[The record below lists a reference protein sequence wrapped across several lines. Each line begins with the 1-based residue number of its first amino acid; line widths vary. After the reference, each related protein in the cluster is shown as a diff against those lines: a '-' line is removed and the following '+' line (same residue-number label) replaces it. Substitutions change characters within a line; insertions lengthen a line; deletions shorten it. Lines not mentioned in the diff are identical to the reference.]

1 MYHIL
6 CIQISLLRWHVFYPE
21 SALWIYNSHFHHKC
35 RSGIPFCHLTN
46 SFLQIL
52 ISTDEISKNRFLMQT
67 RSYHNFSDLHLTVLL
82 HQSNQ
87 PDIFLLCFL
96 LFFLYFH
103 DVLMHIRLLFSY
115 LYPFYPLNKRI
126 IPSFVSL

>member
-1 MYHIL
+1 MSKDEY
-6 CIQISLLRWHVFYPE
+6 
-21 SALWIYNSHFHHKC
+21 
-35 RSGIPFCHLTN
+35 
-46 SFLQIL
+46 L
-52 ISTDEISKNRFLMQT
+52 ITDAPLKA
-67 RSYHNFSDLHLTVLL
+67 LTVLL

-115 LYPFYPLNKRI
+115 LYPFYPLNNRI
-126 IPSFVSL
+126 IPSLVSL

>member
-1 MYHIL
+1 MKRSIKALGVCLLAGAAAVTVTGCGKVNKDYDVYFFNQKSEIAD
-6 CIQISLLRWHVFYPE
+6 SLN
-21 SALWIYNSHFHHKC
+21 ALA
-35 RSGIPFCHLTN
+35 
-46 SFLQIL
+46 
-52 ISTDEISKNRFLMQT
+52 DEISKNRFLMQT